1 MGTYAEEVLE
11 NCKTQ
16 PEVVDDIKERVFSIQ
31 NMLDALMKSVTVPG
45 FTRPAQGQARQISQ
59 HREREFPI
67 KFHF

>member
-1 MGTYAEEVLE
+1 M
-11 NCKTQ
+11 
-16 PEVVDDIKERVFSIQ
+16 VDDIKERVFSIQ